1 MEMVFFPQEK
11 QVNKRT
17 AEKKFQINL
26 ENSLCCL
33 REEHLKK
40 QKTENALK
48 IECAAGRRGG

>member
-1 MEMVFFPQEK
+1 MGKLNAQGEITQ
-11 QVNKRT
+11 RT

-48 IECAAGRRGG
+48 TECAAGRLGG